1 MTEQSLKTRISDAM
15 KDAMRAK
22 DKPRLSAIRLML
34 AEVKRVEVDERIEL
48 DDDRILGI
56 LDKMLKQRRDSI
68 KQYEAGN
75 RQDLVDVEQAEIDV
89 IQEFLPAALT
99 EEKITNLV
107 DDAISET
114 GAATMKDM
122 GAVMNIVRPKAMGRA
137 DMGQVSGLVKSKLS

>member
-1 MTEQSLKTRISDAM
+1 MTEQNLKFRISEAM

-34 AEVKRVEVDERIEL
+34 AELKRIEVDERIEL
-48 DDDRILGI
+48 EDDRILGI

-68 KQYEAGN
+68 KQYEAGA
-75 RQDLVDVEQAEIDV
+75 RQDLADVEQAEIDV

-99 EEKITNLV
+99 QEEIISIV
-107 DDAISET
+107 DDAVKES
-114 GAATMKDM
+114 GAAYMKDM

-137 DMGQVSGLVKSKLS
+137 DMGQVSALIKTKLS